1 MISTYNRVTIIYI
14 YILLPFRAHFF
25 FFFFFLIRDESQ
37 NAGDRSIDLKRKLKI
52 GLIHCYNCHA
62 FPRIY
67 IYIYIPN
74 IARPENVKRLFCTT
88 DKETIFV
95 FSRVNLVHVCIH
107 SSESVFETR
116 KTLSVEK
123 SEGRIGLRY
132 TSICYAWQSRRLEH
146 RIDTCSLMQ
155 LKLAT

>member
-95 FSRVNLVHVCIH
+95 FSRVNLVHVHTQFRI
-107 SSESVFETR
+107 SFRNEKNVKRR
-116 KTLSVEK
+116 KIGGTNRTTLYVDM
-123 SEGRIGLRY
+123 LRVAV
-132 TSICYAWQSRRLEH
+132 T
-146 RIDTCSLMQ
+146 
-155 LKLAT
+155 

>member
-67 IYIYIPN
+67 IYIPN

-95 FSRVNLVHVCIH
+95 FSRVNLVHVHTQFRI
-107 SSESVFETR
+107 SFRNEKNVKRR
-116 KTLSVEK
+116 KIGGTNRTTLYVDM
-123 SEGRIGLRY
+123 LRVAV
-132 TSICYAWQSRRLEH
+132 T
-146 RIDTCSLMQ
+146 
-155 LKLAT
+155 